1 MDIMGAGGF
10 LLSNYQP
17 ELAEYF
23 VDGKEMVMY
32 TGRQDLLDKVTYYLN
47 NDEER
52 ISIAINGQKKIDKE
66 YSYDIMLDKIFNIA
80 F

>member
-1 MDIMGAGGF
+1 
-10 LLSNYQP
+10 
-17 ELAEYF
+17 
-23 VDGKEMVMY
+23 MY

-52 ISIAINGQKKIDKE
+52 ISIAINGQKKIEKE
-66 YSYDIMLDKIFNIA
+66 YSYDIMLDKIFNTV